1 MNGGRHMA
9 EACSGR
15 LQPSMCFSHTVLRE
29 YGWRPEGLRY
39 RGCAKFEGVTSTPR
53 PLRPDPASRRWR
65 RLRVWICPYL
75 LNYYFCGPVHI
86 QPCRFQSTPPHG
98 GRPWRWLGV
107 FTLRW
112 FQSTPPHG
120 GRLRTPLLSVFIC
133 RFNPRPRM
141 GGDPF

>member
-1 MNGGRHMA
+1 MA

-98 GRPWRWLGV
+98 GRQGPAGGNDRGGFVSIHAPAWGATTESHRCHRAVQVSIHPPAWGA
-107 FTLRW
+107 TGSGLR
-112 FQSTPPHG
+112 Q
-120 GRLRTPLLSVFIC
+120 
-133 RFNPRPRM
+133 
-141 GGDPF
+141 